1 MPKVKNKKVIG
12 LMKDE
17 SDGKIVKEFVALR
30 GKICSFLKDN
40 NGEDKKAKSK
50 KKYANTKN
58 KTKIQK

>member
-1 MPKVKNKKVIG
+1 
-12 LMKDE
+12 MKDE